1 MFGVFI
7 FYSTRTERRRET
19 DLFDKEQREG
29 KTDLL
34 TRKKERRRFIRQ
46 RKDRGALL
54 EVNELELIFV
64 CILWEKSVELAFLD
78 Q

>member
-1 MFGVFI
+1 VFGVFI

-34 TRKKERRRFIRQ
+34 TRKKRERRLIYS
-46 RKDRGALL
+46 RK
-54 EVNELELIFV
+54 
-64 CILWEKSVELAFLD
+64 
-78 Q
+78 